1 MRLILLAATLACVTQ
16 VAWGANLSSIYQLA
30 RANDATYATALQA
43 YQAGL
48 EKLPQGRALLRPTV
62 SLAGNVNHVDTQSSL
77 VGYSQTSDPYGFSL
91 SLTQPL
97 YRKQNLEAYEQ
108 AKLQVL
114 QAEQTLTVA
123 EQDLLL
129 RVARAYFDV
138 LQAQDVLA
146 TARGQKQAF
155 AEQLAQAR
163 KSFEVGAATIT
174 DTHEAQAR
182 YDLTTAQEIA
192 GQNDLEVK
200 KRALEKIVNQEAPTL
215 ALLNEQARMR
225 LPEPNSMD
233 AWVKQAEADSLAVA
247 LGRTAREAAR
257 REVDKQ
263 KGGHLPTLDLKA
275 SYGDNRG
282 QTLGNTSS
290 VATQTGSIGLEFVLP
305 LYQGGAIS
313 SRVREA
319 SANLEKAR
327 HELDNARRQ
336 ATLDAR
342 QAYLGV
348 LSGNAQVQALEQ
360 ALVSSE
366 AQLKSTK
373 LGLEVGV
380 RTGVDVLNAQ
390 QQVYT
395 TRKDLAAARY
405 QTLIAGL
412 TLKAAAGAL
421 HESDLKALD
430 ALLVD
435 IGADRVRDSAP

>member
-1 MRLILLAATLACVTQ
+1 MRLTLLAAALATM
-16 VAWGANLSSIYQLA
+16 VASSIACGANLSTIFQLA
-30 RANDATYATALQA
+30 RSNDAVFAAAQEA
-43 YQAGL
+43 YKAGL
-48 EKLPQGRALLRPTV
+48 EKLPQGRALLLPTIGLTANLNHTDTESSV
-62 SLAGNVNHVDTQSSL
+62 AGFSKS
-77 VGYSQTSDPYGFSL
+77 SDPYGYNL
-91 SLTQPL
+91 ALTQPI
-97 YRKQNLEAYEQ
+97 YRKQNLESYEQ
-108 AKLQVL
+108 SKLQVL
-114 QAEQTLTVA
+114 QAEQTLKVA
-123 EQDLLL
+123 EQDLKL
-129 RVARAYFDV
+129 RVAKAYFDV

-146 TARGQKQAF
+146 TARGQKQAY

-192 GQNDLEVK
+192 GENDLEVK

-215 ALLNEQARMR
+215 SLLNQQAKVL
-225 LPEPNSMD
+225 LPEPNNMD
-233 AWVKQAEADSLAVA
+233 AWVKQAETDSLAVA
-247 LGRTAREAAR
+247 LGRTAQEAAR

-275 SYGDNRG
+275 SYSDNRG
-282 QTLGNTSS
+282 QTSGA
-290 VATQTGSIGLEFVLP
+290 VAGVKTQTGTIGLEFALP

-327 HELDNARRQ
+327 HDLENARRQ

-348 LSGNAQVQALEQ
+348 ISGSAQVQALEQ

-366 AQLKSTK
+366 AQLRSTK

-380 RTGVDVLNAQ
+380 RTRVDVLNAQ

-412 TLKAAAGAL
+412 TLKAASGSLSEA
-421 HESDLKALD
+421 DLKALD
-430 ALLVD
+430 ALLVEEKK
-435 IGADRVRDSAP
+435 

>member
-1 MRLILLAATLACVTQ
+1 MRLTLLTVALACVAQ
-16 VAWGANLSSIYQLA
+16 VAWAANLSSIYQLA
-30 RANDATYATALQA
+30 HDNDAVFAAAREA
-43 YQAGL
+43 YKAGL
-48 EKLPQGRALLRPTV
+48 EKLPQGKALLRP
-62 SLAGNVNHVDTQSSL
+62 NVNLTGNLRHNDSNISSS
-77 VGYSQTSDPYGFSL
+77 YSSHLYALTL
-91 SLTQPL
+91 SQPI
-97 YRKQNLEAYEQ
+97 YRKQNLESYEQ

-114 QAEQTLTVA
+114 QAEQTLKVA
-123 EQDLLL
+123 EQDLQL
-129 RVARAYFDV
+129 RVAKAYFDV

-146 TARGQKQAF
+146 TARSQKQAY

-200 KRALEKIVNQEAPTL
+200 KRALEKIINQEAPTL
-215 ALLNEQARMR
+215 ALLDEQAKMR
-225 LPEPNSMD
+225 LPEPNNMD
-233 AWVKQAEADSLAVA
+233 AWVKQAEADSFAVA
-247 LGRTAREAAR
+247 LGQTAQEAAR

-263 KGGHLPTLDLKA
+263 KGGHHPTLDFAA
-275 SYGDNRG
+275 SYSGSQNSLGGGTGDRRAG
-282 QTLGNTSS
+282 YLG
-290 VATQTGSIGLEFVLP
+290 VEFALP
-305 LYQGGAIS
+305 IYQGGATD

-366 AQLKSTK
+366 AQLRSTK

-380 RTGVDVLNAQ
+380 RTRVDVLNAQ
-390 QQVYT
+390 QQLYT

-412 TLKAAAGAL
+412 TLKAAAGGLSEA
-421 HESDLKALD
+421 DLKALD
-430 ALLVD
+430 TLLVE
-435 IGADRVRDSAP
+435 AKK

>member
-200 KRALEKIVNQEAPTL
+200 KRALEKIVNQEAPPL

-225 LPEPNSMD
+225 LPEPNNMD

>member
-1 MRLILLAATLACVTQ
+1 MRLTLLTVALACVAQ
-16 VAWGANLSSIYQLA
+16 VALGADLSSIYQLA
-30 RANDATYATALQA
+30 RANDAVFAAAQEA
-43 YQAGL
+43 YKAGL
-48 EKLPQGRALLRPTV
+48 EKLPQGKALLRPTINL
-62 SLAGNVNHVDTQSSL
+62 SANLNHTDTQSSN
-77 VGYSQTSDPYGFSL
+77 VGYSKTSDPYGYSL
-91 SLTQPL
+91 SLTQPI
-97 YRKQNLEAYEQ
+97 YRKQNLETYEQ

-114 QAEQTLTVA
+114 QAEQQLKVA
-123 EQDLLL
+123 EQDLQL
-129 RVARAYFDV
+129 RVAKAYFDV

-146 TARGQKQAF
+146 TARSQKQAF

-247 LGRTAREAAR
+247 LGRTAQEAAR

-263 KGGHLPTLDLKA
+263 KGGHMPTLDLKA
-275 SYGDNRG
+275 SYSDNRG
-282 QTLGNTSS
+282 QSLATTSN
-290 VATQTGSIGLEFVLP
+290 VATQTGTISLEFVLP
-305 LYQGGAIS
+305 IYQGGATS

-348 LSGNAQVQALEQ
+348 LSGSAQVQALEQ

-366 AQLKSTK
+366 AQLRSTK